1 MSMEVDHL
9 VVAANTLEEGR
20 AWCERVL
27 GVSPQ
32 PGGRHALM
40 GTHNLLLNISGP
52 PAYPRCYLEIIAI
65 DPEAPDPG
73 RPRWFDLDQPA
84 VRDRLSEDGPALLHW
99 VARVPS
105 LDATLATWSGEG
117 IDAGEAVEAARGDL
131 SWRIALREDGRRL
144 RKEGLPLPIEWKGDA
159 HPTDKLPESGVRLLG
174 FEARDGLR
182 AQLQTPKGTVELEAI
197 EGTLSDAPTGSGDL
211 DEAVPASR

>member
-20 AWCERVL
+20 AWCEEVL

-40 GTHNLLLNISGP
+40 GTHNLLLNISAP
-52 PAYPRCYLEIIAI
+52 NYPRCYLEIIAI
-65 DPEAPDPG
+65 DPEAADPG

-84 VRDRLSEDGPALLHW
+84 VRERLKEGPALLHW

-105 LDATLATWSGEG
+105 LDAALAYWLGEG
-117 IDAGEAVEAARGDL
+117 IDAGKPVEAARGDL
-131 SWRIALREDGRRL
+131 SWRIALRDDGRRL
-144 RKEGLPLPIEWKGDA
+144 RKEGLPTPIEWHGSA
-159 HPTDKLPESGVRLLG
+159 HPTDQLPDSGVQLLS
-174 FEARDGLR
+174 FEARDGLS
-182 AQLQTPKGTVELEAI
+182 AQLSTPKGDVELQAI
-197 EGTLSDAPTGSGDL
+197 EATLA
-211 DEAVPASR
+211 

>member
-9 VVAANTLEEGR
+9 VVAANTREEGR

-27 GVSPQ
+27 GVTPQ

-40 GTHNLLLNISGP
+40 GTHNLLLNISAP

-84 VRDRLSEDGPALLHW
+84 VRERLAQEGPALLHW
-99 VARVPS
+99 VARVSS

-117 IDAGEAVEAARGDL
+117 IDAGEAVEAGRGDL
-131 SWRIALREDGRRL
+131 RWRIALREDGRRL
-144 RKEGLPLPIEWKGDA
+144 RKEGLPVPIEWQGDA
-159 HPTDKLPESGVRLLG
+159 HPTDKLPESGVQLLS

-182 AQLQTPKGTVELEAI
+182 AELSTPKGTVELEAI
-197 EGTLSDAPTGSGDL
+197 EGTLSDAPTQSGDL
-211 DEAVPASR
+211 DDVPA

>member
-20 AWCERVL
+20 AGCERVL
-27 GVSPQ
+27 GVAPQ

-40 GTHNLLLNISGP
+40 GTHNLLLNISAP
-52 PAYPRCYLEIIAI
+52 PTYPRCYLEIIAI

-84 VRDRLSEDGPALLHW
+84 VRERLAHEGTALLHW

-131 SWRIALREDGRRL
+131 SWRIALRQDGRRL
-144 RKEGLPLPIEWKGDA
+144 RKEGLPVPIEWQGDA
-159 HPTDKLPESGVRLLG
+159 HPTDKLPDSGVRLIS
-174 FEARDGLR
+174 FEARDGLS
-182 AQLQTPKGTVELEAI
+182 AELETPNGIVELQAI
-197 EGTLSDAPTGSGDL
+197 EATLSNAPTTF
-211 DEAVPASR
+211 